1 MHPAALVGAAAGRMA
16 HFAVSGVIG
25 GLIFRGAA
33 KAAPTVKPAARKALV
48 GSLAGGI
55 VAGRWLGS
63 AAEEARLKAG
73 DMLAEARSS
82 LGEEAP
88 PPSAVSV
95 DGHDHD
101 HEH

>member
-1 MHPAALVGAAAGRMA
+1 MHPAAAAGAVAGRLA
-16 HFAVSGVIG
+16 HYAASGVIG
-25 GLIFRGAA
+25 AIVVRQAA
-33 KAAPTVKPAARKALV
+33 KTAPKAGPAARKALI

-88 PPSAVSV
+88 PPSAF
-95 DGHDHD
+95 DAGNHD

>member
-1 MHPAALVGAAAGRMA
+1 MHPAAVAGAAAGRLV
-16 HFAVSGVIG
+16 HFAISGTVG
-25 GLIFRGAA
+25 GLIIRGAA
-33 KAAPTVKPAARKALV
+33 RTAPKVGPAARKALV

-88 PPSAVSV
+88 PPSAVR
-95 DGHDHD
+95 GGEQAHD